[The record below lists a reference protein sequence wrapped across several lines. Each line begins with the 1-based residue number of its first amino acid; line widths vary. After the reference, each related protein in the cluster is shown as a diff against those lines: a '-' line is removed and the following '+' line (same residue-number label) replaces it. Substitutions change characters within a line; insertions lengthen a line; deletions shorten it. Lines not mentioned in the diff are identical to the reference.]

1 MESKNLFFECFV
13 VFCVQ
18 KERKLLQVK
27 RLDLDA
33 AKTRLKKARM
43 ADARAAV
50 STETQNTS
58 TRSSMQHRQFF
69 SSGCFFVTLIN
80 EQCEW
85 ILLSVKSLSSL
96 LFREGKAVRALPSL
110 HLKSHKSWL
119 THRITQHEVDH
130 FISCDLQTVTW
141 AALGNLDFPFLDF
154 LALTSSFF
162 WHLDCFSLKIHHTK
176 TPHLVIY
183 GVIVSLNG
191 NKFRGAQENKREN

>member
-1 MESKNLFFECFV
+1 MFCCVLCPERTEATAGQTFGFGRSQNQAKESPDGWCKSCSKYRN
-13 VFCVQ
+13 
-18 KERKLLQVK
+18 
-27 RLDLDA
+27 A
-33 AKTRLKKARM
+33 H
-43 ADARAAV
+43 
-50 STETQNTS
+50 TS

-69 SSGCFFVTLIN
+69 SSGCFFVTLIS

-85 ILLSVKSLSSL
+85 ILLSAKSLSSL